1 MAGDFSIDPKSLDAA
16 ALRMQRCSDDFA
28 AAVQKLSGR
37 VLGAGSPWG
46 NDPMGTIF
54 AEAYTECTGAGL
66 QALAHLGD
74 VMGSVAVGLAKM
86 AESTRVTDQSASTA
100 MDGMLNG

>member
-1 MAGDFSIDPKSLDAA
+1 MPGDFSIDPKSLDAA
-16 ALRMQRCSDDFA
+16 ALQMQRCSVDYL
-28 AAVQKLSGR
+28 AAVQKLSGQ

-54 AEAYTECTGAGL
+54 AEAYAECSGAGL

-74 VMGSVAVGLAKM
+74 MIESVAVGLAKM
-86 AESTRVTDQSASTA
+86 AETTQSTDQSASTA
-100 MDGMLNG
+100 MDGYVP